1 MGRMKANYN
10 GDATVLDFAPN
21 QLKSFPCPKM
31 GDFNVKNGVVGFE
44 VVPVGDWDRVE
55 WDAGVSGLYLSY

>member
-1 MGRMKANYN
+1 MRPVPENKE
-10 GDATVLDFAPN
+10 TLSVSS
-21 QLKSFPCPKM
+21 QKM